1 MMKNYHKS
9 FFLKAVIFFSL
20 LLTADKSLN
29 ESIEY
34 IKQGNYI
41 YKDKYIGNDNQ
52 ERNYYNSIYK
62 ILSSEDSRNKFLNG
76 LLESNGEKSS
86 NYFKDF
92 YLKHP
97 QNQYADDA
105 VIKVAEY
112 YYASGLYIQSSEWY
126 RKIPFEYSDSKYL
139 DKSIAYFL
147 NSLLIAGH
155 KDTVNYYMNIFK
167 NKYPKLDYSQEY
179 LIESNKN
186 KKPYFSQ
193 KKSKNISKK
202 IFSVQIGSFKNYDLA
217 KNKKRMLDREGF
229 LSRVEEVYVNG
240 QIFYAVR
247 IGLFESSKLAKKEQ
261 VRLISRIGLYD
272 SIIIEVEK

>member
-1 MMKNYHKS
+1 MKNYHKS

-92 YLKHP
+92 YLKQP

-167 NKYPKLDYSQEY
+167 NKYPKLDYSEEY
-179 LIESNKN
+179 LIEAN
-186 KKPYFSQ
+186 KKKNHNFIKKNQ
-193 KKSKNISKK
+193 KI
-202 IFSVQIGSFKNYDLA
+202 
-217 KNKKRMLDREGF
+217 
-229 LSRVEEVYVNG
+229 
-240 QIFYAVR
+240 
-247 IGLFESSKLAKKEQ
+247 
-261 VRLISRIGLYD
+261 
-272 SIIIEVEK
+272 